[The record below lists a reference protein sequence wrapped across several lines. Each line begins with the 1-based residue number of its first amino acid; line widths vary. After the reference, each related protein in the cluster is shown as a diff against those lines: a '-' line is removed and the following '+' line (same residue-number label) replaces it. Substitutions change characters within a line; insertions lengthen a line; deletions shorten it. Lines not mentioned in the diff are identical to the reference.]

1 MAAHP
6 VGQLP
11 TERAEW
17 TVSRVRTLLRWA
29 LPLATVLAA
38 LAWGASV
45 LAHHTARTWF
55 DRDVST
61 RARLAVSGAR
71 ETLGDALRAGD
82 TRRLAGVLGELARDE
97 RIMGAAVCAEGGRA
111 AAATGIIPRG
121 LACDA
126 LAERLHA
133 HEGPDGLEI
142 VERTDGGLA
151 HALALP
157 VGVEEG
163 PHGHVVVIHD
173 LSFLARREAA
183 MQRFTLGAFGLVAL
197 LASFLTVAVRRASWR
212 DWTDELRR
220 VLRLGAARP
229 SPSAPRKL
237 FQPLLSDVRHLV
249 TELAAERTGTAGGK
263 WSPERLHRTLA
274 QAIGD
279 EGVIVVANRE
289 PYVHEHAGDGTIRVR
304 RPASGLVTALEPVM
318 RACGGV
324 WVAQGSGSADRAVV
338 DRHDRIR
345 VPPGEESYA
354 IRRLWLTEREER
366 GYYYGFSNE
375 GLWPL
380 CHMAHTRPRFRAQDF
395 REYVRVNV
403 RFADAVREEATGPD
417 PIVLVQ
423 DYHHALAPRMI
434 RERLPRATIIAFWHV
449 PWPNGER
456 FGTCPWANEL
466 LDGMLGASIVGFH
479 TQLHCNNFVDGVD
492 RYLEARIDR
501 ERHSIFVQGRE
512 VLVRPYPIS
521 IEWPNA
527 LAERSPPVEECRRK
541 VRERLGIAP
550 DALLGVGVDRLDYTK
565 GIEERLLAV
574 ERVLER
580 SPRLRRRLTFAQIAA
595 PSRTLIPEYQEL
607 GRRVEELA
615 TSINERFGDAT
626 WRPVVLLREHHEPP
640 RIFEYL
646 RAADLCYVSSLHDG
660 MNLVAKEFV
669 AARDDERGV
678 LVLSRFTGAAH
689 ELTEAL
695 LVNPYDVE
703 ESSSA
708 LAAALSMPE
717 AEQRERM
724 RAMRSFVAGMNVYR
738 WAGRM
743 LTDASRLRQRD
754 RLSSRLGPGSS
765 QPIEEAKA

>member
-1 MAAHP
+1 
-6 VGQLP
+6 
-11 TERAEW
+11 
-17 TVSRVRTLLRWA
+17 VRTFLRLG
-29 LPLATVLAA
+29 LPLAVVLAG
-38 LAWGASV
+38 LAWGASALV
-45 LAHHTARTWF
+45 HHTARTWF
-55 DRDVST
+55 ERDVST
-61 RARLAVSGAR
+61 RARLALSGAR
-71 ETLGDALRAGD
+71 ETLGDALRARD
-82 TRRLAGVLGELARDE
+82 TRRLAGVLRELARDD
-97 RIMGAAVCAEGGRA
+97 RIMGAAVCGQDGRT
-111 AAATGIIPRG
+111 AAATGIVPASF
-121 LACDA
+121 ACDA
-126 LAERLHA
+126 LAERLRA
-133 HEGPDGLEI
+133 REGPDGLEV
-142 VERTDGGLA
+142 VEQADGELV
-151 HALALP
+151 HALAVP
-157 VGVEEG
+157 VGGGEG
-163 PHGHVVVIHD
+163 PRGLVVVIHD
-173 LSFLARREAA
+173 LGFLARREAA
-183 MQRFTLGAFGLVAL
+183 MQRFTLGAFALVAL
-197 LASFLTVAVRRASWR
+197 LASFVTVAVRRASWR
-212 DWTDELRR
+212 DWTEELRR
-220 VLRLGAARP
+220 VLGLGGARAP
-229 SPSAPRKL
+229 AGAPRKL
-237 FQPLLSDVRHLV
+237 FQPLLSDVHHLV
-249 TELAAERTGTAGGK
+249 TELAAEQTGTASGK
-263 WSPERLHRTLA
+263 WSPERLHGTLA
-274 QAIGD
+274 EAVGG

-289 PYVHEHAGDGTIRVR
+289 PYVHERDRDGRIRVR
-304 RPASGLVTALEPVM
+304 HPASGLVTALEPVM

-324 WVAQGSGSADRAVV
+324 WIAQGSGSADRAVV

-354 IRRLWLTEREER
+354 IRRVWLTDREEW

-380 CHMAHTRPRFRAQDF
+380 CHIAHTRPRFRAQDF
-395 REYVRVNV
+395 REYERVNR
-403 RFADAVREEATGPD
+403 RFAEAVAEEASGPD

-423 DYHHALAPRMI
+423 DYHYALAPRMI
-434 RERLPRATIIAFWHV
+434 RERLPRATIIAFWHI

-456 FGTCPWANEL
+456 FGICPWANEL

-479 TQLHCNNFVDGVD
+479 TQLHCNNFVDSVD

-501 ERHSIFVQGRE
+501 ERHSIFVHGRE

-521 IEWPNA
+521 IEWPNQ
-527 LAERSPPVEECRRK
+527 LAELSAPVAECRKK
-541 VRERLGIAP
+541 VRERLGLPP
-550 DALLGVGVDRLDYTK
+550 DARLGVGVDRLDYTK

-574 ERVLER
+574 ERLLER
-580 SPRLRRRLTFAQIAA
+580 FPRLRRRFTFAQIAA

-607 GRRVEELA
+607 SERVEALVA
-615 TSINERFGDAT
+615 SVNERFGDAT
-626 WRPVVLLREHHEPP
+626 WRPIVLLREHHEPA

-678 LVLSRFTGAAH
+678 LVLSRFTGASH

-708 LAAALSMPE
+708 LAAALAMPE

-754 RLSSRLGPGSS
+754 RLSSRIGPAP
-765 QPIEEAKA
+765 QPTEETHA